1 MTRLFLAVVIA
12 LTGTVTSAQGVLPKY
27 WWGQD
32 PVCDFSIGGV
42 YYNKTSDNTVE
53 VTFEYDYYHSYRGD
67 VVIPREVQY
76 DGVTYTVTRIGEFA
90 FYDCDD
96 LESVQVPPTVTSIGD
111 QAFYG
116 TERLKALELPTC
128 GLESIED
135 HAFEGCLLESFV
147 VPNSVK
153 TIGSGAFQRSRSLKH
168 VTFGVSVETIG
179 GLPFT
184 DDDVYAPLV
193 TLTSL
198 NPNPPTAFAFQGHH
212 PYFPELEIGID
223 FEKCVLYVPIGS
235 KEMYA
240 AADGWKDFKY
250 IVEKDLSAESG
261 ITSVA
266 SDTNN
271 DICIINGI
279 LTVAAD
285 NTPVH
290 VMTIDGKSVLNQLMH
305 EGQQIELPANIYIV
319 TTPSGS
325 RKFLIR

>member
-12 LTGTVTSAQGVLPKY
+12 LTGTVASAQGVLPKY

-32 PVCDFSIGGV
+32 PVCDFSSGGV

-53 VTFEYDYYHSYRGD
+53 VTFEYDYCHSYGGD

-128 GLESIED
+128 GLESIEQG
-135 HAFEGCLLESFV
+135 AFAGCHLESFV

-153 TIGSGAFQRSRSLKH
+153 SIAFGAFQNSYSLKH

-179 GLPFT
+179 VLPFVNY
-184 DDDVYAPLV
+184 DEYVPLV

-198 NPNPPTAFAFQGHH
+198 NPNPPTAFSFKGHD
-212 PYFPELEIGID
+212 PELEMGID
-223 FEKCVLYVPIGS
+223 FDKCVLYVPIGS

-266 SDTNN
+266 SDANN